1 LPCSQSYKAFILQ
14 FHIFD
19 AKLACLLQVKKVLI
33 TKFPSLTGKK
43 GKNLRYQSKKFF
55 EKLLV
60 VLST

>member
-1 LPCSQSYKAFILQ
+1 MPCSQSYKAFILQ
-14 FHIFD
+14 FQIFD
-19 AKLACLLQVKKVLI
+19 VTLACLLHVKKVLI

-43 GKNLRYQSKKFF
+43 GKIFVIKVKSLF